1 MQTGVPVSAAARSR
15 RSICAIAFLA
25 ITGSVWNIANL
36 NHDADADA
44 DAVSGKAS
52 ERPSRRRRGGLNTSL
67 PKIGMQRS
75 DYLGAFTHGG
85 RYAFDGTGSHVANG
99 EDACEACLHRM
110 VPFSAIASGAYK
122 AFLI

>member
-122 AFLI
+122 PFLI